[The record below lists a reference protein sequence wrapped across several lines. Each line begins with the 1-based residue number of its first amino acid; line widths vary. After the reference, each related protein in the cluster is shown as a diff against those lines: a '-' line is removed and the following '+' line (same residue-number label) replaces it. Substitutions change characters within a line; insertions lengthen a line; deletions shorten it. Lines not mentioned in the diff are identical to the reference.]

1 MRRPLIIGNWKMNGS
16 VLSATALLKDVLAE
30 TLPASVDVA
39 VCPSFVHVPLI
50 KTLTANSG
58 IQLGAQNVSE
68 YESGAFTGEVS
79 ADMLAELGCSY
90 VIVGHS
96 ERRSLFGE
104 TDEVVVT
111 KIKRVIEAGMTPVL
125 CVGETLSQREANAME
140 SVIGGQIRTVQ
151 EGLDASELGKLVV
164 AYEPVWAIGTGKTA
178 TPEQAQS
185 VHAFIRNVWREH
197 ERTTSHASALRVLYG
212 GSVKADNARLIFA
225 QPDIDGG
232 LVGGAAL
239 DARQFCT
246 IIAAAV

>member
-16 VLSATALLKDVLAE
+16 LLSATALLKEVLE
-30 TLPASVDVA
+30 EMLPASVDVA
-39 VCPSFVHVPLI
+39 ICPPFVHVPLA
-50 KTLTANSG
+50 KTVVMNSG
-58 IQLGAQNVSE
+58 IQLGAQTVSE
-68 YESGAFTGEVS
+68 YEQGAFTGEVS
-79 ADMLAELGCSY
+79 AEMLAELGCSY

-104 TDEVVVT
+104 TDEVVIT
-111 KIKRVIEAGMTPVL
+111 KIKRVIAAGMTPVL
-125 CVGETLSQREANAME
+125 CVGETLSQRETNAME
-140 SVIGGQIRTVQ
+140 AVIGGQICAVQ
-151 EGLDASELGKLVV
+151 EGLDASALAKLVV
-164 AYEPVWAIGTGKTA
+164 AYEPIWAIGTGKTA
-178 TPEQAQS
+178 TPEQAQA
-185 VHAFIRNVWREH
+185 VHAFIRHLWREH
-197 ERTTSHASALRVLYG
+197 ARTTSHASALRVLYG

>member
-1 MRRPLIIGNWKMNGS
+1 
-16 VLSATALLKDVLAE
+16 
-30 TLPASVDVA
+30 
-39 VCPSFVHVPLI
+39 
-50 KTLTANSG
+50 
-58 IQLGAQNVSE
+58 
-68 YESGAFTGEVS
+68 
-79 ADMLAELGCSY
+79 MLAELGCSY

-125 CVGETLSQREANAME
+125 CVGETLSQREAGAME
-140 SVIGGQIRTVQ
+140 SVIGGQIRAVQ
-151 EGLDASELGKLVV
+151 EGLDAFELAKLVV
-164 AYEPVWAIGTGKTA
+164 AYEPIWAIGTGKTA
-178 TPEQAQS
+178 TPEQAQA

-197 ERTTSHASALRVLYG
+197 ERTASHASTLRVLYG